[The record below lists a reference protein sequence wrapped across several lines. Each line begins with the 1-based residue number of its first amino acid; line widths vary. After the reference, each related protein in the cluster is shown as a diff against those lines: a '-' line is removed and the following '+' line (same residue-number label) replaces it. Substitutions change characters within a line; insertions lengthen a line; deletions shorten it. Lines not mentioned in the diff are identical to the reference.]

1 MFLCNFMEEKMEK
14 LKIVNKKKT
23 KDSIT
28 RTIRIS
34 GTSFDQISYI
44 AEKNNISFNNVVNQI
59 IEFGLGSIE
68 DVS

>member
-1 MFLCNFMEEKMEK
+1 MEEKMEK
-14 LKIVNKKKT
+14 LKIVSKKKT

-28 RTIRIS
+28 RTIRMS
-34 GTSFDQISYI
+34 GTSFDKITSI

-59 IEFGLGSIE
+59 IEFGLNSIE

>member
-1 MFLCNFMEEKMEK
+1 MEK
-14 LKIVNKKKT
+14 LKIVSKKKT

-34 GTSFDQISYI
+34 GTSFDKITII

-59 IEFGLGSIE
+59 IEFGLNSI
-68 DVS
+68 DDAS

>member
-1 MFLCNFMEEKMEK
+1 MEK
-14 LKIVNKKKT
+14 LKIVSKKKT

-28 RTIRIS
+28 RTIRMS
-34 GTSFDQISYI
+34 GTSFDKITSI

-59 IEFGLGSIE
+59 IEFGLNSIE